1 MLGPGGLRWNTTGK
15 ERRASARRL
24 VFLFLQRGNG
34 ERANAAIG
42 YEREKALWR
51 VVTVRKALS
60 SKVLWKMGKKFR
72 FGGLTFDS
80 AAGTGA
86 SRRWG
91 GPSRSPGPI
100 PPLPEEGWPSGEPPS
115 PEAEA
120 PRPGRSECR
129 GAAETCCPPRGR
141 PLGGRRPRPVV
152 SEREGGR
159 LPGPAVQA
167 LRLILLGLRTQVEN
181 LLPRVEEVCQDLSRG
196 GGILGL
202 NWEGSVSRSMGDEI
216 SRLSLFLLRR

>member
-1 MLGPGGLRWNTTGK
+1 MVLH
-15 ERRASARRL
+15 
-24 VFLFLQRGNG
+24 FLQRGNG
-34 ERANAAIG
+34 ERASG
-42 YEREKALWR
+42 TKRKEHFGECRERHSRLKCFGRRESGL
-51 VVTVRKALS
+51 L
-60 SKVLWKMGKKFR
+60 L
-72 FGGLTFDS
+72 GGLTFDS

-91 GPSRSPGPI
+91 GPSRSPGPR
-100 PPLPEEGWPSGEPPS
+100 PTLPEEGWPSGEPPS

-181 LLPRVEEVCQDLSRG
+181 LLPRVEEGCQDLS
-196 GGILGL
+196 
-202 NWEGSVSRSMGDEI
+202 
-216 SRLSLFLLRR
+216 